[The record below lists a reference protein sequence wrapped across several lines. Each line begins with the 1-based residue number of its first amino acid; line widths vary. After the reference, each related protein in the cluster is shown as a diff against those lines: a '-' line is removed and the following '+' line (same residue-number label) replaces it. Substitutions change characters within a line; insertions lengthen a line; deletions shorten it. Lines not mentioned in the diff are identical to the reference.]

1 MYKAAQGR
9 ERVRIKAAGGT
20 NAFGGNNEGGANAA
34 SAASDERANPDKTAA
49 SIGDLEACFDNLA
62 NAAKVERTTLNE
74 LVKNNGLLT
83 SSNSELVAENKAA
96 AAENK
101 KLRAEIDTLRKA
113 TNGRNGEERC
123 KCRHCKGKCKG
134 LRSNHNNS
142 ECLELPANA
151 SKRGADWKTCL

>member
-1 MYKAAQGR
+1 M
-9 ERVRIKAAGGT
+9 
-20 NAFGGNNEGGANAA
+20 
-34 SAASDERANPDKTAA
+34 
-49 SIGDLEACFDNLA
+49 
-62 NAAKVERTTLNE
+62 ERTTLDE

-101 KLRAEIDTLRKA
+101 KLRAEIDTLKKA
-113 TNGRNGEERC
+113 TKGRSDGECR

-134 LRSNHNNS
+134 LRSDHNDS

-151 SKRGADWKTCL
+151 SKRGADWKSCL